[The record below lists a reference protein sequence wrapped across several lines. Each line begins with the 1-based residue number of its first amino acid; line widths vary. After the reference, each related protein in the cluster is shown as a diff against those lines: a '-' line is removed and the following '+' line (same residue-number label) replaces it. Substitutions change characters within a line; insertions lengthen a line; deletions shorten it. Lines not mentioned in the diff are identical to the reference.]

1 MIFFGAITKAV
12 SRPMKSDNPQNTVYI
27 TVEFHVFERWLSG
40 LPIVKFWLA
49 LLVILYLI
57 LHN

>member
-1 MIFFGAITKAV
+1 
-12 SRPMKSDNPQNTVYI
+12 MKSDNPQNTVYI